1 MAGLRNRSP
10 QTGTG
15 LLLACGIVVMA
26 CWADAAQ
33 SSSASRATLLENVH
47 WTLAYSLA
55 AWLSWRSV
63 AQAEPAMEPV
73 RRLIA
78 LGLVSLALGQLVW
91 DLQAYLDWT
100 PFPAPSDLLFLPV
113 APLILLAFWRQ
124 MRRQLPL
131 AVRRGVLLDIGG
143 FAMGASALTLTLYLP
158 RAGDSSEFQLLVLC
172 AYPVLFWTAAAAG
185 LVMQLHLRQR
195 WNRRWNAIFIGLL
208 GFGLTWM
215 LWNLMVL
222 SEHIEPGSL
231 VGLSFSLL
239 ALLLCWGALGWT
251 PQTDA
256 SASFDRLCEGTLRQ
270 LPLVMVAMGSAA
282 VGLLLLGGA
291 VPPAARQPLIGAGV
305 AVMLFAVLRQTQ
317 QLGERDRLLAAERVA
332 AESQAQLAHMA
343 HHDALTGLPN
353 LALLRDRVQQEIAA
367 AQRHGHKIALMFVD
381 LDHFKE
387 VNDSLGH
394 AAGDALLCEAAA
406 RLQGLLRAG
415 DTVCRQGGDE
425 FTIVLGEVAALQDV
439 VQVAE
444 KVMAASRLT
453 ARVGGQELSLSL
465 SVGVAIYPDDAADF
479 ASLLQC
485 ADTAMYRAKAAG
497 RGAYRFY
504 DARMNAEAAE
514 RMRVRS
520 QLARALERGELSL
533 HWQPQIEL
541 ASGRVSG
548 AEALL
553 RWQSAELGA
562 VSPAVFIPLAEDS
575 GLIVEI
581 GAWVLHEACRQA
593 AAWRSQ
599 GLPLP
604 RAAVNLSVL
613 QFRRGDLEHQVLEA
627 LRSSGLAPEVLE
639 LEITESVMMVDPDTV
654 LASVDRLVAQG
665 VALVIDDFGT
675 GYSSLSY
682 VRRLRASKL
691 KIDQSFVREL
701 QQQEG
706 SAAIVRAVIEMAQA
720 LGWRVI
726 AEGVETEAQRD
737 FLLAHRCAYAQ
748 GYLFGRPMPAE
759 AFEAWLRS
767 QACSRPD

>member
-1 MAGLRNRSP
+1 M
-10 QTGTG
+10 
-15 LLLACGIVVMA
+15 
-26 CWADAAQ
+26 
-33 SSSASRATLLENVH
+33 
-47 WTLAYSLA
+47 
-55 AWLSWRSV
+55 
-63 AQAEPAMEPV
+63 
-73 RRLIA
+73 
-78 LGLVSLALGQLVW
+78 
-91 DLQAYLDWT
+91 
-100 PFPAPSDLLFLPV
+100 
-113 APLILLAFWRQ
+113 
-124 MRRQLPL
+124 
-131 AVRRGVLLDIGG
+131 
-143 FAMGASALTLTLYLP
+143 
-158 RAGDSSEFQLLVLC
+158 
-172 AYPVLFWTAAAAG
+172 
-185 LVMQLHLRQR
+185 
-195 WNRRWNAIFIGLL
+195 
-208 GFGLTWM
+208 
-215 LWNLMVL
+215 
-222 SEHIEPGSL
+222 
-231 VGLSFSLL
+231 
-239 ALLLCWGALGWT
+239 
-251 PQTDA
+251 
-256 SASFDRLCEGTLRQ
+256 
-270 LPLVMVAMGSAA
+270 
-282 VGLLLLGGA
+282 
-291 VPPAARQPLIGAGV
+291 
-305 AVMLFAVLRQTQ
+305 
-317 QLGERDRLLAAERVA
+317 
-332 AESQAQLAHMA
+332 
-343 HHDALTGLPN
+343 
-353 LALLRDRVQQEIAA
+353 QQEIAA

-444 KVMAASRLT
+444 KVMTASRLT
-453 ARVGGQELSLSL
+453 AKVGGQELSLSL

-504 DARMNAEAAE
+504 DARMNTEAAE

-553 RWQSAELGA
+553 RWQSPELGA

-593 AAWRSQ
+593 AAWRAQ

-691 KIDQSFVREL
+691 KIDQSFVRDL
-701 QQQEG
+701 QQQDG

-737 FLLAHRCAYAQ
+737 FLLAHRCAHAQ

-759 AFEAWLRS
+759 AFEAWLRA
-767 QACSRPD
+767 QAALVSD